1 MSLTS
6 SMFTGVSGLLANA
19 QDINVIGN
27 NLANVNTTG
36 FKGSRTLFADMLSTN
51 MSNGSQIG
59 QGAKVQKVDNIISQ
73 ASFESSDVVSDLA
86 IQGTGF
92 FEVQSA
98 TGSNYLTRAGAFR
111 LDSTGNLIN
120 PDGYFV
126 LDTAGAKI
134 NLGIGSTIT
143 SIDSTGTITYINAA
157 NVTQAYG
164 TKIGIATVPNVS
176 ALQKAGNTLYDVT
189 ASQTAG
195 SGTIALGTADGV
207 VNKIYSS
214 SLEQS
219 NVDMATQMVKMII
232 TQRAYS
238 ANSKTIVTADEM
250 TQEVLNLKR

>member
-1 MSLTS
+1 
-6 SMFTGVSGLLANA
+6 MFTGVSGLLANA

-27 NLANVNTTG
+27 NLANVNTVG

-51 MSNGSQIG
+51 IINGSQIG
-59 QGAKVQKVDNIISQ
+59 QGTKVQKVDNVISQ
-73 ASFESSDVVSDLA
+73 TSFETSEVVSDLA
-86 IQGTGF
+86 IQGRGF
-92 FEVQSA
+92 FEVQST

-111 LDSTGNLIN
+111 LDSTGNLVN

-126 LDTAGAKI
+126 LDTASAKI
-134 NLGIGSTIT
+134 NLGVGSSIT
-143 SIDSTGTITYINAA
+143 NIDSTGTITYIDASNA
-157 NVTQAYG
+157 TQTYG

-176 ALQKAGNTLYDVT
+176 ALQKAGGTLYDVN

-219 NVDMATQMVKMII
+219 NVDMATEMVKMII
-232 TQRAYS
+232 SQRAYS
-238 ANSKTIVTADEM
+238 ANSKTITTADEM